1 MDGSRSNLVKIG
13 KYISTLRKQNGYTQK
28 KLGEILDISDKTVSK
43 WEQGAIAPDITI
55 LSSLANVLG
64 VSVEEILLGESIT
77 KSEFRNESGD
87 ISTYSNQARKK
98 LVRDSILLFFFF
110 LIIIL
115 FLVSLNKNKLWDIK
129 SFNIKSDV
137 LLDGKYFENDEK
149 SLFLINKISFA
160 ENIDLDNTDNIKII
174 VYKNDDVLFS
184 NVIEKHDFKSFED
197 RLSNYN
203 IFFECNNKLSNYNV
217 MIRIIV
223 HNKNDQI
230 VAYTYKIN

>member
-13 KYISTLRKQNGYTQK
+13 KYISALRKQNGYTQK

-115 FLVSLNKNKLWDIK
+115 FLVSLNRNKLWDMKKID
-129 SFNIKSDV
+129 IRSDV
-137 LLDGKYFENDEK
+137 LINGKYFESNEKSFLLIDKIVFSNKIDSNNISNIEITIYADEK
-149 SLFLINKISFA
+149 SIFS
-160 ENIDLDNTDNIKII
+160 ENIG
-174 VYKNDDVLFS
+174 KNDANS
-184 NVIEKHDFKSFED
+184 YEE
-197 RLSNYN
+197 RLNNYHV
-203 IFFECNNKLSNYNV
+203 FFEYDSKLSNYNLG
-217 MIRIIV
+217 IRLV
-223 HNKNDQI
+223 FFYDDGYTFDQ
-230 VAYTYKIN
+230 TYKIN

>member
-98 LVRDSILLFFFF
+98 LIRDSILLFFFF

-115 FLVSLNKNKLWDIK
+115 FLTTLKHDAGWISKDI
-129 SFNIKSDV
+129 IVDGDV
-137 LLDGKYFENDEK
+137 LLRGKIFEKDNESIFVIDKLLFSTNNYDNIDNIEAIVYADEK
-149 SLFLINKISFA
+149 IIFSEKIGKHYADSYEEILSNHHIIFDYDDNFL
-160 ENIDLDNTDNIKII
+160 
-174 VYKNDDVLFS
+174 
-184 NVIEKHDFKSFED
+184 
-197 RLSNYN
+197 NYN
-203 IFFECNNKLSNYNV
+203 II
-217 MIRIIV
+217 IRLIV